1 MDLDRW
7 AGRADDVLVYG
18 LAALFLLAAAAKTLD
33 PGPWAAYLPG
43 WATALVP
50 LESTTLMHVASV
62 GEAAIGIALALRY
75 RTALAAGLGAA
86 WLAGITVAVASLG
99 IWDIAIRDLGLV
111 LFALG
116 VALNELRA

>member
-1 MDLDRW
+1 MNVDR
-7 AGRADDVLVYG
+7 GVEHADDVLVYG
-18 LAALFLLAAAAKTLD
+18 LAALFLLAAVAKTLD

-50 LESTTLMHVASV
+50 LDSTSLMHIASV
-62 GEAAIGIALALRY
+62 GEAAIGVALAARY

-99 IWDIAIRDLGLV
+99 IWDVAIRDLGLV